1 MKHQV
6 NSFKVAFQGIWYTIK
21 SESHMRFHMVAGLYV
36 ILFSFFYNLSKVQ
49 WAIVILLIASVM
61 VAEVFNTCLEQLCN
75 LNTDSYDPI
84 AKIAKDIAAGA
95 VLILS
100 FAAAAVGFLFY
111 FNLEIIGN
119 ILSYFLCNPLMLVL
133 FVISFAVAVLFIGFG
148 PNGIKK
154 VYNKIKVKK

>member
-1 MKHQV
+1 
-6 NSFKVAFQGIWYTIK
+6 
-21 SESHMRFHMVAGLYV
+21 MVAGLYV

-133 FVISFAVAVLFIGFG
+133 FVISFAVAILFIGFG

-154 VYNKIKVKK
+154 VYNKIKAKK

>member
-49 WAIVILLIASVM
+49 WAIIILLIASVM

-111 FNLEIIGN
+111 FNLETIGN

-133 FVISFAVAVLFIGFG
+133 FVISFIVAILFIGFG

-154 VYNKIKVKK
+154 VYNKIRAKK